1 MAFYIG
7 MSSDRIS
14 FHLHFWGWSM
24 IFQINLLTAV
34 MNDAPV
40 LPDEDD
46 EVERYKS
53 IYAIHQY
60 VMLMDIY
67 ICKIQSLHLQI
78 LIKLLIKLDQIFTQ
92 DAIPMLTDSPQCL
105 CFGIFV
111 IWWDKNLL
119 SKRVSNILSILVF
132 MLMMMLKVNVH
143 VQSFGQSFKIR
154 QRLSLLCFLLASKSG
169 IFNIF

>member
-1 MAFYIG
+1 
-7 MSSDRIS
+7 
-14 FHLHFWGWSM
+14 M

-60 VMLMDIY
+60 VMLTDKY

-78 LIKLLIKLDQIFTQ
+78 CELDQMTESLHR
-92 DAIPMLTDSPQCL
+92 MRSPCSQTVL
-105 CFGIFV
+105 
-111 IWWDKNLL
+111 NA
-119 SKRVSNILSILVF
+119 SASA
-132 MLMMMLKVNVH
+132 
-143 VQSFGQSFKIR
+143 
-154 QRLSLLCFLLASKSG
+154 SL
-169 IFNIF
+169 

>member
-1 MAFYIG
+1 
-7 MSSDRIS
+7 
-14 FHLHFWGWSM
+14 M

-60 VMLMDIY
+60 VMLMDKY

-78 LIKLLIKLDQIFTQ
+78 CELDQMTEKESLHR
-92 DAIPMLTDSPQCL
+92 MRSPCSQTVL
-105 CFGIFV
+105 
-111 IWWDKNLL
+111 NA
-119 SKRVSNILSILVF
+119 SASA
-132 MLMMMLKVNVH
+132 
-143 VQSFGQSFKIR
+143 
-154 QRLSLLCFLLASKSG
+154 SL
-169 IFNIF
+169 